1 MLTSFVKAFVLADT
15 MTFMRLRTALTEH
28 KRRRG
33 ERFPAERPTTGG
45 AFAGD
50 GGRLVYVG
58 RSGTIHDCS
67 YPLSGIGGID
77 RLRIGVLAGGSVRWF
92 DGLATTRQHY
102 DADTPLVET
111 EYDAGRYTVH
121 QFDLTVDDVHLTH
134 VELRGAPPANAEL
147 VVACSFAPDLV
158 EGRVGNLVHEAAGPN
173 GGDVIEAFHRREHD
187 FLTASTGL
195 SSAHGQ
201 RQDSLSDLI
210 GEGENGFP
218 RRGEIDDREDSHL
231 TGDVIVRAPFER
243 DGRSERVTVATHV
256 AVDDAEGSDADG
268 LDRDRWIDEL
278 NEVVTAY
285 PAADDLREA
294 AAMRAPTI
302 PDDAPRRAL
311 IAEDLRT
318 LDLLTAPSGARIAG
332 PEFDPFYSTSG
343 GYGYTWF
350 RDDAE
355 ASNAL
360 LEASEEL
367 DLQAGDELRATAD
380 FLCATQDADGSWPHR
395 VWADTG
401 KVAPGWAN
409 ARIEG
414 ANGATGPDDQLD
426 QPAAVVTFLARLRR
440 TTDLSGER
448 RERIDAAITD
458 ATAFLLDTREGDG
471 LPRACQNCWE
481 NAIGRFTHT
490 GATYLRAFS
499 AVARAPVDDDLR
511 ARAAEAADEA
521 LVGLHERWIP
531 DSDRFPQRASAES
544 RDERADASTFGLV
557 DALTEYVALDEERSG
572 AADASPSA
580 DTGEDDLPATAPDV
594 DLDAFIDRVTTH
606 VRTTID
612 ALHRETADV
621 EGLVRFVGDDWRVA
635 EQGGAKVWSVAT
647 LWGAEAAAELGGLLR
662 AREADGDQLFSQART
677 LYALCEPNG
686 PLTNDSGL
694 LAEQAFD
701 DGDLDSATPLGWSH
715 ALRLNTTVT
724 LARYGKLP
732 VPHER
737 TTGPEAAPQW
747 TTGRKFGVG
756 TPADHGTDDPV
767 PVWFTLTEGALTEAR
782 FPRIDVMNLRTF
794 DFLIADPETEYTIR
808 TFDETSHVTTTETIE
823 RTTEPADDEAL
834 AYVQTIEE
842 TGDGHGHRWTL
853 TVEYAVDVDGHAIL
867 ADVSFEGGREYDVYA
882 VVDTTLANVGVD
894 DYGRRV
900 GAAADGA
907 DTNGAS
913 ASTDGSGI
921 AVDGDLADGGALSAA
936 DAPVDEAAAAEG
948 AYHLLAR
955 NADTD
960 GEPGKLVD
968 DDGEAFEVAFALASA
983 DRFEWASA
991 SPAGD
996 EALETLFATGARDDG
1011 SGEATGNVVL
1021 TGLVDSGEEI
1031 SDTIALGFAEHADT
1045 AAALGEAEGALSRGF
1060 EDVADAYAATWH
1072 DWLDGRAYPKAVAGD
1087 EELEAQYRFALMTLA
1102 AVEDKRHEGAGIASP
1117 SVPWGETEHA
1127 AEKRG
1132 YGYNFVW
1139 SRDLYQ
1145 VFTALVEVGEVDR
1158 GADAL
1163 AYLYN
1168 TQQDD
1173 DGFLPQNTYING
1185 RTRWGGEQMDNIAFP
1200 SVMAWQL
1207 YEHGVTLGDADYTY
1221 DQVRRSVGYVARN
1234 GPETA
1239 QERWEEEAGYSPS
1252 SIAAEIA
1259 GLVCGAA
1266 LALAEAERVDGDATD
1281 AAGADASDLA
1291 AAGLPEDP
1299 DELRADAL
1307 AWLALAD
1314 EWTERVEEWCATETG
1329 TDRHAET
1336 PYYLR
1341 VTADGDPESGRPRT
1355 IANDGPTYDE
1365 REIIDGG
1372 FLELVRLGVKPAD
1385 DPIVRNSVS
1394 VVDDSIRVDTPYGPG
1409 WYRYVGDAYGE
1420 IGSGDPG
1427 APWAGTGGGKG
1438 RLWPIFTGERGE
1450 YELRARAD
1458 GPDGFG
1464 GTDEDDLEPESL
1476 LETMA
1481 GFGNS
1486 GRMLPEQ
1493 VWDREHP
1500 TNYGWEFGEGTG
1512 GATPLAWSMAG
1523 FIRLAHGIDEGVPVE
1538 TPAVVR
1544 ERYVEGDR
1552 PDGPEL
1558 TATVEIELDADR
1570 IVGETTGDLVAVF
1583 THDGATLV
1591 DPDADGEYA
1600 VEIDPDVEAD
1610 TVIVAAVDGDLAE
1623 GGTTVERRYV

>member
-1 MLTSFVKAFVLADT
+1 
-15 MTFMRLRTALTEH
+15 MRLRTALTEH

-33 ERFPAERPTTGG
+33 ERFPAERPTADG

-58 RSGTIHDCS
+58 RNGTIHDSS
-67 YPLSGIGGID
+67 YPLSGVGGID
-77 RLRIGVLAGGSVRWF
+77 RLRLGVLAGGSVRWF

-158 EGRVGNLVHEAAGPN
+158 EGRVGNLVHEEAGPS

-201 RQDSLSDLI
+201 RQDSLADLI
-210 GEGENGFP
+210 GEGDGGFP

-231 TGDVIVRAPFER
+231 TGDVVVRAPFER
-243 DGRSERVTVATHV
+243 DGRSERVTVATR
-256 AVDDAEGSDADG
+256 AVIDDGEGPDAAG
-268 LDRDRWIDEL
+268 LDRDRWIDRL
-278 NEVVTAY
+278 NGVVTDY
-285 PAADDLREA
+285 PAAEHLREA
-294 AAMRAPTI
+294 AEARAPTV
-302 PDDAPRRAL
+302 PESAPRRAL
-311 IAEDLRT
+311 LVEDLRA

-355 ASNAL
+355 VSNAL
-360 LEASEEL
+360 LEASEEI
-367 DLQAGDELRATAD
+367 DLQADEELRATAD

-414 ANGATGPDDQLD
+414 ANGDPGPDDQLD

-440 TTDLSGER
+440 TADLSAAR
-448 RERIDAAITD
+448 RERIDATIAE
-458 ATAFLLDTREGDG
+458 ATAFLLDTREDDG

-499 AVARAPVDDDLR
+499 AVALAPVDDDLR
-511 ARAAEAADEA
+511 ARAAEAADET
-521 LVGLHERWIP
+521 LVGLHDRWIP
-531 DSDRFPQRASAES
+531 KSDRFPQRSSAES

-557 DALTEYVALDEERSG
+557 DALTEYVALDGERSA
-572 AADASPSA
+572 AADDAPASV
-580 DTGEDDLPATAPDV
+580 DETTLPPTASDV
-594 DLDAFIDRVTTH
+594 DLDAFVDRVTTH

-612 ALHRETADV
+612 ALHRETGDV

-635 EQGGAKVWSVAT
+635 EQGSAKVWSVAT
-647 LWGAEAAAELGGLLR
+647 LWGAEAAAELGGLLTARGEGGDPLFSR
-662 AREADGDQLFSQART
+662 ARS
-677 LYALCEPNG
+677 LYALCERDG
-686 PLTNDSGL
+686 PLTNASGL

-701 DGDLDSATPLGWSH
+701 DGTLDSATPLGWSH

-724 LARYGKLP
+724 LAKHGKLP

-756 TPADHGTDDPV
+756 TPADHGADDPV

-794 DFLIADPETEYTIR
+794 DFLIADPETEYTVR

-823 RTTEPADDEAL
+823 RTTEPADDAAL
-834 AYVQTIEE
+834 SYVQTIEE

-853 TVEYAVDVDGHAIL
+853 TVEYAVDVEGRAIL

-894 DYGRRV
+894 DYGQRV
-900 GAAADGA
+900 GAAAGDGDPSA
-907 DTNGAS
+907 TGAT
-913 ASTDGSGI
+913 TDGSG
-921 AVDGDLADGGALSAA
+921 VSVEEELADGRSLSVPEVR
-936 DAPVDEAAAAEG
+936 DGDAAEG
-948 AYHLLAR
+948 GYHLIAR
-955 NADTD
+955 NADPD
-960 GEPGKLVD
+960 REPGKLVD
-968 DDGEAFEVAFALASA
+968 ENGDPFTIALALASA
-983 DRFEWASA
+983 GRFEWASA
-991 SPAGD
+991 SAAGD
-996 EALETLFATGARDDG
+996 EALETLFSTGERPEG
-1011 SGEATGNVVL
+1011 SGEATGNLVL
-1021 TGLVDSGEEI
+1021 AGLVDSGTTI

-1045 AAALGEAEGALSRGF
+1045 AAALGEAEGALSRDF
-1060 EDVADAYAATWH
+1060 ADVADAYAETWH
-1072 DWLDGRAYPKAVAGD
+1072 DWLDDREYPRSVAGD
-1087 EELEAQYRFALMTLA
+1087 EDLEAQYRFALMTLV

-1127 AEKRG
+1127 AEDRG

-1145 VFTALVEVGEVDR
+1145 VFTALVEVGEVER

-1207 YEHGVTLGDADYTY
+1207 YEHGVTLGDAEYTY
-1221 DQVRRSVGYVARN
+1221 DQVRRSIGYVARN

-1266 LALAEAERVDGDATD
+1266 LALAEAERIDADGTDVDP
-1281 AAGADASDLA
+1281 SDLA

-1299 DELRADAL
+1299 DGLRADAL

-1329 TDRHAET
+1329 TDRHTET

-1458 GPDGFG
+1458 GPDAFG
-1464 GTDEDDLEPESL
+1464 GTEEDDLEPESL

-1538 TPAVVR
+1538 TPAAVR
-1544 ERYVEGDR
+1544 ERYVEGAR
-1552 PDGPEL
+1552 PDGPAL
-1558 TATVEIELDADR
+1558 TATVELDPDADR
-1570 IVGETTGDLVAVF
+1570 IVGETTGDYVAVF
-1583 THDGATLV
+1583 SRGGATLV
-1591 DPDADGEYA
+1591 EPDADGEYT
-1600 VEIDPDVEAD
+1600 VEMAPGTEAD
-1610 TVIVAAVDGDLAE
+1610 TVIIAAVSGDVAE